1 MPLPIPKPIPTD
13 PWLSFQPG
21 SWREYLDVQ
30 AFIVENH
37 SPYLGDLDGLTGPSD
52 RTQALWLQ
60 AQMLRQA
67 QYALARRSQAHRVTL
82 ESQSEPEYLD
92 QEEELIVGLPR
103 QNPSSRRESHTHFD
117 CRQVALYGAEYLQQ
131 FAPLWQAVIP
141 KVSALAQSY
150 KIDLRHPAATAQE
163 AIQWTYLAFLTC
175 LEIGTYENFTLVG
188 LDTFFDIY
196 LQRDI
201 VRGILIEEE
210 AQELI
215 DDFLIK
221 LRLVCSVPNA
231 QGGEGLHL
239 QLPIAEQGKV
249 TRTSYRFLNT
259 LYTLGATAEP
269 QLIILWSADLP
280 ETLRQ
285 FCTELSTDTASLR
298 YTRTLN
304 IHTSQALSYLPESL
318 GKNYQQQTTVL
329 CEKIDQNLQDQNLGI
344 NIFKRETLE
353 EILSNPHKFVPLTL
367 QLSAHAVDLQ
377 TVTTAKR
384 LEIVLGLLE
393 TLQ

>member
-30 AFIVENH
+30 AFIAENH
-37 SPYLGDLDGLTGPSD
+37 SPYLGDVDGLTGPSD

-92 QEEELIVGLPR
+92 QEEELIVGLPK
-103 QNPSSRRESHTHFD
+103 QNPGSRESCTFLD

-131 FAPLWQAVIP
+131 SAPLWQAVIP
-141 KVSALAQSY
+141 RVSALAQSY
-150 KIDLRHPAATAQE
+150 KIDLRRPAATAQE
-163 AIQWTYLAFLTC
+163 AIQWTYFAFLTC
-175 LEIGTYENFTLVG
+175 LEIGTYEKFTLAG
-188 LDTFFDIY
+188 IDTFFDIY

-221 LRLVCSVPNA
+221 LRLVCSVLNA

-239 QLPIAEQGKV
+239 QLPIAEQGQV
-249 TRTSYRFLNT
+249 TRTSYRLLNT
-259 LYTLGATAEP
+259 LYTLGAAAEP
-269 QLIILWSADLP
+269 QFVVLWSADLP

-285 FCTELSTDTASLR
+285 FCAELSTDTASLR
-298 YTRTLN
+298 YSRTMN
-304 IHTSQALSYLPESL
+304 PQTCQVHSYLPESL
-318 GKNYQQQTTVL
+318 GKNYQQQAKVL
-329 CEKIDQNLQDQNLGI
+329 CERIDQNLHHQNLGI
-344 NIFKRETLE
+344 NIFKRESLE

-367 QLSAHAVDLQ
+367 QLSNQAVDLQ

>member
-30 AFIVENH
+30 AFIAENH

-103 QNPSSRRESHTHFD
+103 QNPGSRESYTLFD

-131 FAPLWQAVIP
+131 SAPLWQAVIP
-141 KVSALAQSY
+141 KVSSLAQSY
-150 KIDLRHPAATAQE
+150 KIDLRRPAATAQE

-175 LEIGTYENFTLVG
+175 LEIGIYENFTLVG

-221 LRLVCSVPNA
+221 LRLVCSMPTA
-231 QGGEGLHL
+231 QDGEGLHL
-239 QLPIAEQGKV
+239 QLPIAEQGQV

-269 QLIILWSADLP
+269 QLIVLWSADLP

-285 FCTELSTDTASLR
+285 FCAELTADSASLR

-304 IHTSQALSYLPESL
+304 TQRGGVLSYLPESL
-318 GKNYQQQTTVL
+318 GKNYQQQTTDL
-329 CEKIDQNLQDQNLGI
+329 CEKIDQNLQDQNFGI
-344 NIFKRETLE
+344 NVFKRETLE
-353 EILSNPHKFVPLTL
+353 EILANPHKFVPLTL
-367 QLSAHAVDLQ
+367 QLRDHAVDLQ
-377 TVTTAKR
+377 TVTAARR

>member
-21 SWREYLDVQ
+21 SWREYLDVEV
-30 AFIVENH
+30 FIAENH
-37 SPYLGDLDGLTGPSD
+37 SPYVGDMDGLTGPSD

-67 QYALARRSQAHRVTL
+67 QYALARRSQAHRVSF
-82 ESQSEPEYLD
+82 EPQSEPEYLD
-92 QEEELIVGLPR
+92 QEEELIVGLPK
-103 QNPSSRRESHTHFD
+103 QNPGLRESRTLLD
-117 CRQVALYGAEYLQQ
+117 CRQVALYGAEYLQKSE
-131 FAPLWQAVIP
+131 PLWQAAIP

-150 KIDLRHPAATAQE
+150 KIDLRRPAATAQE
-163 AIQWTYLAFLTC
+163 AIQWTYFAFLTC

-221 LRLVCSVPNA
+221 LRLVCSVPNT
-231 QGGEGLHL
+231 QGGEESPL
-239 QLPIAEQGKV
+239 QLPIAGQGKV

-259 LYTLGATAEP
+259 LYTLGATADP
-269 QLIILWSADLP
+269 QLIVLWSADLP

-285 FCTELSTDTASLR
+285 FCAELTIDSASLR
-298 YTRTLN
+298 YARTLN
-304 IHTSQALSYLPESL
+304 TQTSQVLSYLPESL
-318 GKNYQQQTTVL
+318 GKSYQEQTTIL
-329 CEKIDQNLQDQNLGI
+329 CEKIDQNLQNQNLGI

-353 EILSNPHKFVPLTL
+353 EILSHPHKFVPLTL
-367 QLSAHAVDLQ
+367 QSSNRAIDLQ

>member
-21 SWREYLDVQ
+21 SWREYLDVE
-30 AFIVENH
+30 AFIAKNH
-37 SPYLGDLDGLTGPSD
+37 SAYRGDMDGLTGPSE

-67 QYALARRSQAHRVTL
+67 QYALARRSQAHRVYL
-82 ESQSEPEYLD
+82 DPQKEPEYLD
-92 QEEELIVGLPR
+92 QGEELIVGFPKRCGGCAEKTTLL
-103 QNPSSRRESHTHFD
+103 D
-117 CRQVALYGAEYLQQ
+117 CRQVALYGASYLQAS
-131 FAPLWQAVIP
+131 APLWQIVIP
-141 KVSALAQSY
+141 KVFALAQSY
-150 KIDLRHPAATAQE
+150 QIDTCRPAATAQE
-163 AIQWTYLAFLTC
+163 AIQWTYFAFLAC
-175 LEIGTYENFTLVG
+175 LEAGMCRQIRLDG

-221 LRLVCSVPNA
+221 LRLVCGVPNPDSG
-231 QGGEGLHL
+231 QGLHL
-239 QLPIAEQGKV
+239 QLPIAEHGQV

-259 LYTLGATAEP
+259 LYTLGATAQP
-269 QLIILWSADLP
+269 QLLILWSADLP

-285 FCTELSTDTASLR
+285 FCAELSTDSASLR
-298 YTRTLN
+298 YARTLETHKN
-304 IHTSQALSYLPESL
+304 QVLSYLPESL
-318 GKNYQQQTTVL
+318 GKNYPQQTKVL
-329 CEKIDQNLQDQNLGI
+329 CERIDQNLQDQNLGI

-353 EILSNPHKFVPLTL
+353 EILAHPHKFVPLTV
-367 QLSAHAVDLQ
+367 QLTDQAVDLQ
-377 TVTTAKR
+377 TEPTAKR
-384 LEIVLGLLE
+384 LDILLGLLE
-393 TLQ
+393 GLQ